1 MIVEVEEVRRVVY
14 SVRGFSA
21 INHPELST
29 CWFKTAVHQR
39 LSASI
44 SGQGFLVPTLGQSP
58 QFFPLTANFWVE
70 IDVDLVLENRNL
82 VGR

>member
-21 INHPELST
+21 INHPTLST
-29 CWFKTAVHQR
+29 SWFKTAVHQR

-58 QFFPLTANFWVE
+58 RLTPAPAVWF
-70 IDVDLVLENRNL
+70 
-82 VGR
+82 